1 MSKGTKYGLLIDYEY
16 CTGCFTCQVAC
27 AQEYHRPEE
36 SVGIQVIER
45 VQILPNGKPY
55 LSFIPFPTENCSL
68 CASRTMK
75 GLEPACVKHCMAKC
89 IKHGPIEDLA
99 KEMTKKTR
107 MALWAPRA

>member
-27 AQEYHRPEE
+27 AQEYSRPEE
-36 SVGIQVIER
+36 TVGMRVIET
-45 VQILPNGKPY
+45 VQMLPNGKPY

-68 CASRTMK
+68 CASRTRE

-99 KEMTKKTR
+99 KEMTKKAR
-107 MALWAPRA
+107 LALWAPR